1 MPPQRNR
8 FPVRRLDHNA
18 GGAVRQLKGQRQ
30 LVKAGENTPFLTEYV
45 AITHDDF
52 ADIVPHKVKGNES
65 FTEPVAAPVAIAN
78 EDWQL
83 ITRYDPQTGENAL
96 HMELHLEDQRGLTQQ
111 LKKETAVY
119 LPYPEGYDHTSQ
131 NVIWQLYHYDDHYR
145 LKETL
150 SLQPTS
156 WGLRCTVDSL
166 SPFVL
171 AWEEGQDGLPEI
183 PQTGDAAQP
192 MAWLM
197 LMALAALGT
206 LRSMKGVPGRNK

>member
-52 ADIVPHKVKGNES
+52 ADIVPHKVKDNES
-65 FTEPVAAPVAIAN
+65 FTELVATPVAIAN
-78 EDWQL
+78 GDWQL

-96 HMELHLEDQRGLTQQ
+96 YMELHLEDQRGLTQQ

-131 NVIWQLYHYDDHYR
+131 NVIWQL
-145 LKETL
+145 
-150 SLQPTS
+150 
-156 WGLRCTVDSL
+156 
-166 SPFVL
+166 
-171 AWEEGQDGLPEI
+171 
-183 PQTGDAAQP
+183 
-192 MAWLM
+192 
-197 LMALAALGT
+197 
-206 LRSMKGVPGRNK
+206 